1 MSDPRGYDD
10 ELISAY
16 LDGEAS
22 PDEAARIERDPQAQ
36 ARVAELTAVQAAVAD
51 PVPTLADAERDRL
64 RADAVAAA
72 APAAAVRPISAVRQR
87 RPRAF
92 IPVAAAAGIAA
103 VVLGAMAVLRSTDDG
118 SEDSTAASAPT
129 AAVQSAS
136 DDSTGPAAE
145 SAAASDMAITS
156 DMAMA
161 EESETAADAEDGD
174 SAFGYDMAEAEESET
189 AAEPEPMAAATT
201 MADMDAAPES
211 EALDETPDPADDGAD
226 LEPTDLGSFASLE
239 QLIDRLALLLADG
252 DDLTG
257 PFTEPGLCAQPVAGR
272 VAELS
277 AEVIGEARAELE
289 DSAGAEPGGAVDLA
303 VAATGDG
310 DLLLVYAVE
319 PNCEVEV
326 AALE

>member
-10 ELISAY
+10 DLISAY

-36 ARVAELTAVQAAVAD
+36 ARVAELAAVQAAVAD
-51 PVPTLADAERDRL
+51 PVPPLADAERNRL

-72 APAAAVRPISAVRQR
+72 APAAAVRPIPAARQR

-118 SEDSTAASAPT
+118 SEDSTAASAT
-129 AAVQSAS
+129 AIAVQPAS
-136 DDSTGPAAE
+136 DDSAGAAAE
-145 SAAASDMAITS
+145 SAAASDMAF
-156 DMAMA
+156 A
-161 EESETAADAEDGD
+161 EEDEMADMTAEAGSDD
-174 SAFGYDMAEAEESET
+174 SAFDYDMDMAEESET
-189 AAEPEPMAAATT
+189 AAEPESAAAATT
-201 MADMDAAPES
+201 MADMDAAPEA
-211 EALDETPDPADDGAD
+211 EAPDETLDPADDGAD
-226 LEPTDLGSFASLE
+226 PKPTDLGSFVGLE
-239 QLIDRLALLLADG
+239 QLIDRLALLLADD

-257 PFTEPGLCAQPVAGR
+257 PSTESGLCAQPVAGR
-272 VAELS
+272 VAELG
-277 AEVIGEARAELE
+277 AEVVGEARAELE
-289 DSAGAEPGGAVDLA
+289 DSAEAETGGTVDLA
-303 VAATGDG
+303 VVTSGGG

-319 PNCEVEV
+319 PNCEIEV

>member
-22 PDEAARIERDPQAQ
+22 PDEADRIERDPQAQ
-36 ARVAELTAVQAAVAD
+36 ARVAELAAVQAAVAD
-51 PVPTLADAERDRL
+51 PVAPLAAAERDRL
-64 RADAVAAA
+64 RAA
-72 APAAAVRPISAVRQR
+72 AAAVRPISAARPR

-103 VVLGAMAVLRSTDDG
+103 VVLGAMAVLRSVDDG
-118 SEDSTAASAPT
+118 SEDSTAASAPAT
-129 AAVQSAS
+129 AVQPTS
-136 DDSTGPAAE
+136 DDSADTAAE

-174 SAFGYDMAEAEESET
+174 SAFGADMAEEAEM
-189 AAEPEPMAAATT
+189 AAEPESPAAATT
-201 MADMDAAPES
+201 MADMDAAPEA
-211 EALDETPDPADDGAD
+211 EALDETLDPADDGAD
-226 LEPTDLGSFASLE
+226 PEPTDLGSFVGLE
-239 QLIDRLALLLADG
+239 QLIDRLALILAD
-252 DDLTG
+252 DDDFTG
-257 PFTEPGLCAQPVAGR
+257 PFTEPGLCARPVAER

-277 AEVIGEARAELE
+277 AEVVGEARAELE
-289 DSAGAEPGGAVDLA
+289 DSAESEPGGAVDLA

-319 PNCEVEV
+319 PNCEIEV